1 MFRLKYETIGNKR
14 ILNLAA
20 GILGSTH
27 DDLLLQKNNVYEEI
41 TDRKVFHYKVINLS
55 ANY

>member
-41 TDRKVFHYKVINLS
+41 TDRKVFHYKVIN
-55 ANY
+55 